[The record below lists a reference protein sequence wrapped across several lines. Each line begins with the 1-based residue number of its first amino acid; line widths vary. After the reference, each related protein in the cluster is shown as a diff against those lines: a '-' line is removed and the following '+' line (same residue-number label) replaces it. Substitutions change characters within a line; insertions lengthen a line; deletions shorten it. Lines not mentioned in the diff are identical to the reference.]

1 MIKTPTYWAE
11 RGWRAVLLLPLSVL
25 WAIGSLVR
33 DSLARPARATVPVV
47 CIGNLGA
54 GGTGKTPIVSW
65 LYDNLASRGWQ
76 PVILSRGYGGQLRG
90 PVWVDGTV
98 HTADDCGDEPLMM
111 ADTRD
116 VVVARD
122 RVAGASM
129 IEARGVHDVIIM
141 DDGLQNPHLEKQ
153 VRVGVFDGGF
163 GNGNGWLIPAGPLRT
178 GWRKG
183 LSMLNLVIINGAD
196 SSGIGARIGDQLPVH
211 HVTTQIDQDVVDSF
225 AGTPLLAF
233 AGIGRPA
240 RMFDS
245 LQAAGAQIAQRL
257 SFADHHP
264 YSAHDLT
271 RIQEE
276 AHRHGAEMITTHKD
290 WIRLPGDWRER
301 VSLLPVSIQPDDA
314 EALLQAIETGLHSPD
329 SDASKQ
335 AASAGST

>member
-1 MIKTPTYWAE
+1 
-11 RGWRAVLLLPLSVL
+11 
-25 WAIGSLVR
+25 
-33 DSLARPARATVPVV
+33 
-47 CIGNLGA
+47 
-54 GGTGKTPIVSW
+54 
-65 LYDNLASRGWQ
+65 
-76 PVILSRGYGGQLRG
+76 
-90 PVWVDGTV
+90 
-98 HTADDCGDEPLMM
+98 
-111 ADTRD
+111 
-116 VVVARD
+116 
-122 RVAGASM
+122 M

-163 GNGNGWLIPAGPLRT
+163 GIGNGWLIPAGPLRT

-183 LSMLNLVIINGAD
+183 LSMLHLVIINGAD
-196 SSGIGARIGDQLPVH
+196 SSGIGTRIGDQLPVH

-245 LQAAGAQIAQRL
+245 LQAAGAQITQRL

-329 SDASKQ
+329 PDASKQ